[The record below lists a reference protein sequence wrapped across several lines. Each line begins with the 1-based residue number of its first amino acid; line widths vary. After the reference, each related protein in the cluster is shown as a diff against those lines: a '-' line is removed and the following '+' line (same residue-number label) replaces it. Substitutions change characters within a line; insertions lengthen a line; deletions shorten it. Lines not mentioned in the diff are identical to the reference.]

1 MNCITELYMSYS
13 NGKLPEETISHGKII
28 EIVKGLPGVGFK
40 LTDAGDY
47 DIQNKKLRNV
57 APPETNNDVTTK
69 SYVDNKAL
77 LVDGSNKMLGALN
90 MDNRRVE
97 NLAPARHGY
106 SDAVSSLH
114 IHTFF
119 FDLNT
124 NDGKI
129 EAQNPIDM
137 KNQQISGVKDPTL
150 HSDASN
156 KFYVDSPLNFKADKT
171 ELANYLKKDGSIS
184 VTSDFDFGNNKISNL
199 AEGTGNSDAVTKH
212 QLQTGLSTKPNT
224 NQVVLRDGSQ
234 DMTGNLNMSQKKIV
248 NLADPTGRNDA
259 TGKGYVDRLFLDALR
274 LDGSS
279 KMTGN
284 LDMSLNKIINCGQP
298 TGAGDVTNKA
308 YVDSEVGKTLKLD
321 GSGVMTSVLDMNN
334 QRIINLGNATHN
346 QDAITL
352 KQVNDGIA
360 TVSTENNKYTDQ
372 KILESH
378 ISTHANRKNV
388 LSYAMDDGEFTED
401 FGIQDVT
408 LIDFDDMPHKTN
420 KKAFSMKV
428 RRTTDGSNEYK
439 GRFDFNLFKM
449 YRDNKSDKYT
459 VCVETYF
466 QKSPF
471 HGYEFESTLLGFEK
485 LNMNIDL
492 GTTIKVNSE
501 YKYLRTILNLSPDGT
516 SPSIQRRLYVNFKS
530 NFDNDS
536 PNLLPVF
543 VLIYGIKGEA
553 KSDLDMTIYDYEKA
567 TEVVDNNFQFH
578 VPVNMNDHKIT
589 GLAPATKDTDA
600 ISKKFFID
608 NLIQPRI
615 TYVTTRNSG
624 SKWTMKYG
632 HLNDRGQNLQFPK
645 IHINAVSISYHAIPQ
660 GNYRLAISFGTGQT
674 AFFQFS
680 YKGTGSNYIS
690 INRTFVNVTE
700 MSIRTTHSQ
709 HTGGYVIHF
718 HGNIEFNPGAYNY
731 IAYDIYVIVR
741 IE

>member
-1 MNCITELYMSYS
+1 MSYS
-13 NGKLPEETISHGKII
+13 NGKLPEDTFSHEKII

-40 LTDAGDY
+40 LTDDGDY

-57 APPETNNDVTTK
+57 ASPETNNDVTTK

-97 NLAPARHGY
+97 NVAPARHGF

-114 IHTFF
+114 LTTFF

-137 KNQQISGVKDPTL
+137 KN
-150 HSDASN
+150 
-156 KFYVDSPLNFKADKT
+156 
-171 ELANYLKKDGSIS
+171 E
-184 VTSDFDFGNNKISNL
+184 KISNL
-199 AEGTGNSDAVTKH
+199 AEGTDNSDAITKH
-212 QLQTGLSTKPNT
+212 QLETGLAPKADKTELSNYLKRDGTVSVTGNFDFGDNIITKVGNGSQSTDVVNKGYIDTALAAKPNV

-298 TGAGDVTNKA
+298 TGARDATNKA

-378 ISTHANRKNV
+378 ISTHTNRKNV

-530 NFDNDS
+530 NYDNDS
-536 PNLLPVF
+536 PNLLPVY

-553 KSDLDMTIYDYEKA
+553 KNDLDMTIYDYEKA
-567 TEVVDNNFQFH
+567 YEVVDNKFQLH
-578 VPVNMNDHKIT
+578 VPVDMNNHKIT
-589 GLAPATKDTDA
+589 GLGVATDDNDA
-600 ISKKFFID
+600 ISKKFFNDNIYLSID
-608 NLIQPRI
+608 LRTPHQSGYAWELRDAGNKKLQFSSIYIKTVNIAQRFFLMSGRYRI
-615 TYVTTRNSG
+615 SVTHGTPAITTDFYFSINDWIVYHININKRFLNVTTIEVRVAPGWVSG
-624 SKWTMKYG
+624 
-632 HLNDRGQNLQFPK
+632 
-645 IHINAVSISYHAIPQ
+645 VSVYFI
-660 GNYRLAISFGTGQT
+660 GT
-674 AFFQFS
+674 
-680 YKGTGSNYIS
+680 I
-690 INRTFVNVTE
+690 
-700 MSIRTTHSQ
+700 
-709 HTGGYVIHF
+709 
-718 HGNIEFNPGAYNY
+718 
-731 IAYDIYVIVR
+731 IYAP
-741 IE
+741 

>member
-1 MNCITELYMSYS
+1 MSYS
-13 NGKLPEETISHGKII
+13 NGKLPEDTISHGKII

-47 DIQNKKLRNV
+47 DMQNKKLRNV
-57 APPETNNDVTTK
+57 ASPETNNDVTTK

-77 LVDGSNKMLGALN
+77 LVDGSNKMLRALN

-97 NLAPARHGY
+97 NLAPARHGF

-114 IHTFF
+114 LNTFF

-137 KNQQISGVKDPTL
+137 KNQKISNLAEGTDN
-150 HSDASN
+150 SDAIT
-156 KFYVDSPLNFKADKT
+156 KHQLETGLAPKADKT
-171 ELANYLKKDGSIS
+171 ELASYLKRDGSIS
-184 VTSDFDFGNNKISNL
+184 VTSDFDFSDNEITKVGNGSQSTDVVNKGYIDTAL
-199 AEGTGNSDAVTKH
+199 AA
-212 QLQTGLSTKPNT
+212 KPNV
-224 NQVVLRDGSQ
+224 NQVILRDGSQ

-298 TGAGDVTNKA
+298 TGARDVTNKA

-372 KILESH
+372 KISESH
-378 ISTHANRKNV
+378 ISTHTNRKNV

-401 FGIQDVT
+401 AGIQDVN

-567 TEVVDNNFQFH
+567 YEVANNKFELH
-578 VPVNMNDHKIT
+578 VPIDMNGNEITNLKPPVTPADAVNKRHLFLAHSGHFYWGKT
-589 GLAPATKDTDA
+589 VRTPGQSKYYFHLTSGLILDTPKMFVVNKHTPCQLI
-600 ISKKFFID
+600 IS
-608 NLIQPRI
+608 
-615 TYVTTRNSG
+615 
-624 SKWTMKYG
+624 
-632 HLNDRGQNLQFPK
+632 
-645 IHINAVSISYHAIPQ
+645 
-660 GNYRLAISFGTGQT
+660 
-674 AFFQFS
+674 
-680 YKGTGSNYIS
+680 
-690 INRTFVNVTE
+690 
-700 MSIRTTHSQ
+700 
-709 HTGGYVIHF
+709 
-718 HGNIEFNPGAYNY
+718 
-731 IAYDIYVIVR
+731 
-741 IE
+741 

>member
-1 MNCITELYMSYS
+1 MSYS

-40 LTDAGDY
+40 LTDDGDY

-57 APPETNNDVTTK
+57 ASPETNNDVTTK

-97 NLAPARHGY
+97 NLAPARHGF

-114 IHTFF
+114 MNTFF

-137 KNQQISGVKDPTL
+137 KNQKILGVKDPIL

-156 KFYVDSPLNFKADKT
+156 KFYVDSSLNFKADKT

-234 DMTGNLNMSQKKIV
+234 DMTGNLNMSHKKIV

-298 TGAGDVTNKA
+298 TGARDVTNKA

-372 KILESH
+372 KILESR
-378 ISTHANRKNV
+378 ISTHTNRKNV

-645 IHINAVSISYHAIPQ
+645 IHINAVTISYHAIPQ
-660 GNYRLAISFGTGQT
+660 GTYRLAISFGTGQT
-674 AFFQFS
+674 TFFRFP

-700 MSIRTTHSQ
+700 MSIRTPPDQYTA
-709 HTGGYVIHF
+709 GYVMHF
-718 HGNIEFNPGAYNY
+718 HGDIEFNPGA
-731 IAYDIYVIVR
+731 
-741 IE
+741 

>member
-1 MNCITELYMSYS
+1 MSYS
-13 NGKLPEETISHGKII
+13 NGKLPEDTISHGKII

-47 DIQNKKLRNV
+47 DMQNKKLRNV
-57 APPETNNDVTTK
+57 ASPETNNDVTTK

-97 NLAPARHGY
+97 NLAPARHGF

-114 IHTFF
+114 LNTFF

-137 KNQQISGVKDPTL
+137 KN
-150 HSDASN
+150 
-156 KFYVDSPLNFKADKT
+156 
-171 ELANYLKKDGSIS
+171 E
-184 VTSDFDFGNNKISNL
+184 KISNL
-199 AEGTGNSDAVTKH
+199 AEGTDNSDAITKH
-212 QLQTGLSTKPNT
+212 QLETGLAPKADKTELSNYLKRNGTVSVTGNFDFGDNIITKVGNGSQSTDVVNKGYIDTALAAKPNV

-298 TGAGDVTNKA
+298 TGARDVTNKA

-372 KILESH
+372 KILESR
-378 ISTHANRKNV
+378 ISTHTNRKNV

-439 GRFDFNLFKM
+439 GRFDFNIFKM

-471 HGYEFESTLLGFEK
+471 YGYEFESTLLGFEK

-501 YKYLRTILNLSPDGT
+501 YKYLRTILNLSPDGD

-530 NFDNDS
+530 NFDNNS

-553 KSDLDMTIYDYEKA
+553 KSDLDMTIHDYEKA
-567 TEVVDNNFQFH
+567 YEVANNQFQLH
-578 VPVNMNDHKIT
+578 VPIDMNNNKIT
-589 GLAPATKDTDA
+589 GLGVATDDNDA
-600 ISKKFFID
+600 ISKKFFNDNIYLSID
-608 NLIQPRI
+608 LRTPHQSGYAWELRDAGNKKLQFSSIYIKTVNIAQRGFLMSGRYRI
-615 TYVTTRNSG
+615 SVTHGTPAITTDFYFGINDWIVYHININKRFLNVTTIEVRVAPGMVSG
-624 SKWTMKYG
+624 MSLYS
-632 HLNDRGQNLQFPK
+632 
-645 IHINAVSISYHAIPQ
+645 V
-660 GNYRLAISFGTGQT
+660 GT
-674 AFFQFS
+674 
-680 YKGTGSNYIS
+680 I
-690 INRTFVNVTE
+690 
-700 MSIRTTHSQ
+700 
-709 HTGGYVIHF
+709 
-718 HGNIEFNPGAYNY
+718 
-731 IAYDIYVIVR
+731 IYAP
-741 IE
+741 

>member
-1 MNCITELYMSYS
+1 MSYS
-13 NGKLPEETISHGKII
+13 NGKLPEETMSHEKIV

-40 LTDAGDY
+40 LTDDGDY
-47 DIQNKKLRNV
+47 DMQNKKLRNV
-57 APPETNNDVTTK
+57 GSPQTNNDATTK
-69 SYVDNKAL
+69 SYVDTEVNKTL
-77 LVDGSNKMLGALN
+77 KLDGSNAMTGALN

-114 IHTFF
+114 LNTFF
-119 FDLNT
+119 FVLNT

-137 KNQQISGVKDPTL
+137 KN
-150 HSDASN
+150 
-156 KFYVDSPLNFKADKT
+156 
-171 ELANYLKKDGSIS
+171 E
-184 VTSDFDFGNNKISNL
+184 KISNL
-199 AEGTGNSDAVTKH
+199 AEGTDNSDAITKY
-212 QLQTGLSTKPNT
+212 QLETGLAPKADKTELSNYLKRDGTVSVTGNFDFGDNKITKVGNGSQSTDVVNKGYIDTALAVKPNV

-234 DMTGNLNMSQKKIV
+234 DMTGDLDMNNKKIV
-248 NLADPTGRNDA
+248 NLADP
-259 TGKGYVDRLFLDALR
+259 
-274 LDGSS
+274 
-279 KMTGN
+279 
-284 LDMSLNKIINCGQP
+284 I
-298 TGAGDVTNKA
+298 GANDVTNKA

-346 QDAITL
+346 QDAITF

-378 ISTHANRKNV
+378 ISTHTNRKNV

-536 PNLLPVF
+536 PTLLPVY

-567 TEVVDNNFQFH
+567 YEVVDNKFQMH
-578 VPVNMNDHKIT
+578 VPVDMNNHKIT
-589 GLAPATKDTDA
+589 GLGVATDDNDA
-600 ISKKFFID
+600 ISKKFFND
-608 NLIQPRI
+608 NIYLSIK
-615 TYVTTRNSG
+615 VTTPNQSG
-624 SKWTMKYG
+624 FEWELRDSGNKK
-632 HLNDRGQNLQFPK
+632 LQFASIYIKTVNLAQKFNLVPGGYR
-645 IHINAVSISYHAIPQ
+645 ISVTHGTPAITTYFHFGVNAWVTYHIN
-660 GNYRLAISFGTGQT
+660 
-674 AFFQFS
+674 
-680 YKGTGSNYIS
+680 
-690 INRTFVNVTE
+690 INKRFLNVTK
-700 MSIRTTHSQ
+700 IT
-709 HTGGYVIHF
+709 VKAA
-718 HGNIEFNPGAYNY
+718 PGMVSLYRFY
-731 IAYDIYVIVR
+731 FMGTIIYAP
-741 IE
+741 

>member
-1 MNCITELYMSYS
+1 MSYS
-13 NGKLPEETISHGKII
+13 NGKLPEDTISHGKII

-47 DIQNKKLRNV
+47 DMQNKKLRNV
-57 APPETNNDVTTK
+57 ASPETNNDVTTK

-77 LVDGSNKMLGALN
+77 LVDGSNN
-90 MDNRRVE
+90 DV
-97 NLAPARHGY
+97 APARHGF

-114 IHTFF
+114 LHTFF

-137 KNQQISGVKDPTL
+137 KN
-150 HSDASN
+150 
-156 KFYVDSPLNFKADKT
+156 
-171 ELANYLKKDGSIS
+171 E
-184 VTSDFDFGNNKISNL
+184 KISNL
-199 AEGTGNSDAVTKH
+199 AEGTDNSDAITKH
-212 QLQTGLSTKPNT
+212 QLETGLAPKADKTELAIYLKRDGSISITSDFDFGDNKITKVGNGSQSTDVVNKGYIDTALAAKPNV

-298 TGAGDVTNKA
+298 TGARDVTNKA

-378 ISTHANRKNV
+378 ISTHTNRKNV

-459 VCVETYF
+459 VCIETYF

-553 KSDLDMTIYDYEKA
+553 KNDLDMTIYDYEKA
-567 TEVVDNNFQFH
+567 YEVANNQFQLH
-578 VPVNMNDHKIT
+578 VPIDMNNNKIT
-589 GLAPATKDTDA
+589 GLALATNDSDA
-600 ISKKFFID
+600 ISKKFF
-608 NLIQPRI
+608 
-615 TYVTTRNSG
+615 Y
-624 SKWTMKYG
+624 
-632 HLNDRGQNLQFPK
+632 
-645 IHINAVSISYHAIPQ
+645 
-660 GNYRLAISFGTGQT
+660 
-674 AFFQFS
+674 
-680 YKGTGSNYIS
+680 
-690 INRTFVNVTE
+690 
-700 MSIRTTHSQ
+700 
-709 HTGGYVIHF
+709 
-718 HGNIEFNPGAYNY
+718 
-731 IAYDIYVIVR
+731 
-741 IE
+741 

>member
-1 MNCITELYMSYS
+1 MSYS
-13 NGKLPEETISHGKII
+13 NGKLPEDTFSHEKII

-40 LTDAGDY
+40 LTDDGDY

-57 APPETNNDVTTK
+57 ASPETNNDVTTK

-97 NLAPARHGY
+97 NIAPARHGQ

-114 IHTFF
+114 LHNFY

-137 KNQQISGVKDPTL
+137 KDQ
-150 HSDASN
+150 
-156 KFYVDSPLNFKADKT
+156 
-171 ELANYLKKDGSIS
+171 
-184 VTSDFDFGNNKISNL
+184 KISNL
-199 AEGTGNSDAVTKH
+199 AEGTDNSDAITKH
-212 QLQTGLSTKPNT
+212 QLETGLAPKADKTELSNYLKRDGTVSVTGNFDFGDNIITKVGNGSQSTDVVNKGYIDTELFSKPNV

-298 TGAGDVTNKA
+298 TGARDVTNKA

-372 KILESH
+372 QIAKSH
-378 ISTHANRKNV
+378 ISTHTNRKNV

-401 FGIQDVT
+401 FGIQDVN
-408 LIDFDDMPHKTN
+408 LIDFDDMPHKMN

-449 YRDNKSDKYT
+449 YRDDKSDKYT

-471 HGYEFESTLLGFEK
+471 YGYEFESTLLGFEK

-501 YKYLRTILNLSPDGT
+501 YKYLRTILNLSPDGD

-530 NFDNDS
+530 NYDNDS
-536 PNLLPVF
+536 PTLLPVY

-567 TEVVDNNFQFH
+567 YEVANNQFQMH
-578 VPVNMNDHKIT
+578 VPIDMNNNQIT
-589 GLAPATKDTDA
+589 NLKPPVTPTDA
-600 ISKKFFID
+600 VNKSYLFLANSGHFYWGKTVRTPGQSKYYFHLTSGFILNTPKMYVINILLHAEKTYPSSTNHKLNILD
-608 NLIQPRI
+608 YYGYIHHYNIDLSTRRTIDI
-615 TYVTTRNSG
+615 VVNTYGFKSYYVTHNGVGDNRV
-624 SKWTMKYG
+624 Y
-632 HLNDRGQNLQFPK
+632 QFV
-645 IHINAVSISYHAIPQ
+645 IY
-660 GNYRLAISFGTGQT
+660 
-674 AFFQFS
+674 
-680 YKGTGSNYIS
+680 YKPYE
-690 INRTFVNVTE
+690 R
-700 MSIRTTHSQ
+700 
-709 HTGGYVIHF
+709 
-718 HGNIEFNPGAYNY
+718 
-731 IAYDIYVIVR
+731 
-741 IE
+741 

>member
-1 MNCITELYMSYS
+1 MSYS

-57 APPETNNDVTTK
+57 ASPETNNDVTTK

-97 NLAPARHGY
+97 NVAPVRHGF
-106 SDAVSSLH
+106 SDTVSSLH
-114 IHTFF
+114 
-119 FDLNT
+119 LNT
-124 NDGKI
+124 YYMDFNVDDDKL
-129 EAQNPIDM
+129 EMQNPIDM
-137 KNQQISGVKDPTL
+137 MDQ
-150 HSDASN
+150 
-156 KFYVDSPLNFKADKT
+156 
-171 ELANYLKKDGSIS
+171 
-184 VTSDFDFGNNKISNL
+184 KISNL
-199 AEGTGNSDAVTKH
+199 AEGTDNSDAITKH
-212 QLQTGLSTKPNT
+212 QLETGLAPKADKTELASYLKRDGSISITSDFDFGDNKITKVGNGSQSTDVVNKGYIDTALAAKPNV

-298 TGAGDVTNKA
+298 TGARDVTNKA

-378 ISTHANRKNV
+378 ISTHTNRKNV

-428 RRTTDGSNEYK
+428 RRTTVGSNEYK

-459 VCVETYF
+459 VCIETYF

-471 HGYEFESTLLGFEK
+471 YGYEFESTLLGFEK

-536 PNLLPVF
+536 PNLLPVY

-553 KSDLDMTIYDYEKA
+553 KNDLDMTIYDYEKA
-567 TEVVDNNFQFH
+567 YEVVDNNFQFH

-645 IHINAVSISYHAIPQ
+645 IHINAVAISYHDIPQ

-674 AFFQFS
+674 TFFRFP

-700 MSIRTTHSQ
+700 MSIRTPPDQCSV
-709 HTGGYVIHF
+709 YVIHF
-718 HGNIEFNPGAYNY
+718 HGDIEFNPGA
-731 IAYDIYVIVR
+731 
-741 IE
+741 